1 MFRGSTF
8 LCVNAAGQRW
18 FWLGCLL
25 EVAVGL
31 VAVPVGF
38 WLGVDWDAVWGRPGM
53 REALTGA
60 AVCLP
65 LLALPWSVIHSSWR
79 GFRRIRAVL
88 DARLLPVMSGWTNLQ
103 LLAISL
109 LAGAAEE
116 GLFRGAIQA
125 GLEPRLGAA
134 GGLLV
139 ASALFGLCHAVSRFY
154 AVLAGG
160 MGVVLGL
167 EFQLTDSLATP
178 IITHALYDF
187 LALLYLLR
195 RHRVPA

>member
-1 MFRGSTF
+1 MVPTSFC
-8 LCVNAAGQRW
+8 LNAAPQRW
-18 FWLGCLL
+18 FWFACLF
-25 EVAVGL
+25 EAAVGL

-38 WLGVDWDAVWGRPGM
+38 WLGVDWVALWDRPGM
-53 REALTGA
+53 REALAGVA
-60 AVCLP
+60 ICLP
-65 LLALPWSVIHSSWR
+65 LLALPWGVIHSSWR
-79 GFRRIRAVL
+79 GFRRIREVL
-88 DARLLPVMSGWTNLQ
+88 DAQLLPVMSGWTNLQ

-109 LAGAAEE
+109 LAGTAEE
-116 GLFRGAIQA
+116 CLFRGAIQA
-125 GLEPRLGAA
+125 GLAPSLGAT

-139 ASALFGLCHAVSRFY
+139 ASVLFGLCHAVSRFY
-154 AVLAGG
+154 AALAAG

-167 EFQLTDSLATP
+167 ELHLTGSLATP